1 MGPGARPPSRSHTR
15 TRSATR
21 PVRPATSMGTRDDG
35 QGSNGTV
42 PQDSTWSTHLP
53 QSRKRPSKSL
63 PKKKAAQVPSSSKSS
78 CSPIVEGEPSLARER
93 EVSLIRSF
101 NRMSLGA
108 KSEEE
113 QGNQANSLA
122 DASTTSSGPPQVIKT
137 PRKGGNRV
145 SFVPNY
151 TTEETECSQVDPE
164 ARDAKDKLHNLESS
178 IWALTPGRGRPPTSP
193 TKPLFLH
200 RHSNTYGFTVNDI
213 DEKVVRM
220 DTELAKIKSFMETTE
235 RSSASAKE
243 ELELAK
249 KRCEHRIAADDT
261 TFFDQAY

>member
-1 MGPGARPPSRSHTR
+1 MEENMSRPSGLKAPSTRIPASVSLSSSVHGHGLHEITDSQNNARAQHTAPGHTGGMKRNAPPSSENTLFIFEDNGPGSQPHFLASMPEPKRKPFATGIEFPGKPSTTSIAGVKPVKGSSLRDWSRPPSASTTNSFRHHSSNSSISNIGYNSSMGPGARPPSRSHTR

-35 QGSNGTV
+35 QGSN
-42 PQDSTWSTHLP
+42 
-53 QSRKRPSKSL
+53 
-63 PKKKAAQVPSSSKSS
+63 
-78 CSPIVEGEPSLARER
+78 
-93 EVSLIRSF
+93 
-101 NRMSLGA
+101 
-108 KSEEE
+108 
-113 QGNQANSLA
+113 
-122 DASTTSSGPPQVIKT
+122 
-137 PRKGGNRV
+137 
-145 SFVPNY
+145 
-151 TTEETECSQVDPE
+151 
-164 ARDAKDKLHNLESS
+164 
-178 IWALTPGRGRPPTSP
+178 
-193 TKPLFLH
+193 
-200 RHSNTYGFTVNDI
+200 VNDI